1 MPTSFGQ
8 YYYDGTSFE
17 TSTALFTD
25 AGLTLEA
32 PAGTYRLGGVFR
44 IWSGSPLTLSQV
56 YQCDSCCQAICNYS
70 APFTGVFPVTSP
82 NNFKDTICTQS
93 RPSGIVVIEYDFGD
107 PPFKGFPM
115 GFDAAYDG
123 VTYTNVSSNRYGLI
137 QARYKGSDD
146 WISEATLIDASN
158 NPYTLND
165 REWKPLTATFQTTGT
180 STSET
185 LTAASV
191 DLKPKSPEKC
201 YMAIPKQLSP
211 ANVDVTIYSPRP
223 ASEGSAGMLDVT
235 VGCPAPLAS
244 FASSANKMP
253 IPPASPTLA
262 CAVATTTKF
271 YHVQVNGTA
280 GVPRLFDIVY
290 TDAGATTHP
299 DLGYYAIGGGRWM
312 EVGAEGVVLRSGVC
326 NLASTLTDMIATP
339 SAASSP
345 SGTCA
350 LSPNVVY
357 YHNGSADL
365 PVATDTI
372 YTDVA
377 GTIPISTAG
386 YYQLQQEYTI
396 IEVNGSGVVQSLAL
410 YNC

>member
-56 YQCDSCCQAICNYS
+56 YQCESCCQAICNYS
-70 APFTGVFPVTSP
+70 APFTGVFPVASP

-137 QARYKGSDD
+137 QARYKGSPQQNMD
-146 WISEATLIDASN
+146 EADFIAGS
-158 NPYTLND
+158 PYTLND
-165 REWKPLTATFQTTGT
+165 REWKPLSATFQTTGT
-180 STSET
+180 STTETVSASNTT
-185 LTAASV
+185 LTAN
-191 DLKPKSPEKC
+191 SPEKC
-201 YMAIPKQLSP
+201 YMAIPKPNPQPTTL
-211 ANVDVTIYSPRP
+211 DVTIYSPRP

-244 FASSANKMP
+244 FASSTEFA
-253 IPPASPTLA
+253 ATRA
-262 CAVATTTKF
+262 TVCALTVDTTF
-271 YHVQVNGTA
+271 YHVQVNGTV
-280 GVPRLFDIVY
+280 GVPRVFDIVY

-299 DLGYYAIGGGRWM
+299 TMGFYALAGRRWM
-312 EVGAEGVVLRSGVC
+312 EIGPEGIVKSSGGRC
-326 NLASTLTDMIATP
+326 GLAALLTDAICTPNAMTNSVSACAETP
-339 SAASSP
+339 S
-345 SGTCA
+345 
-350 LSPNVVY
+350 VVY
-357 YHNGSADL
+357 YHDGSAGL
-365 PVATDTI
+365 PAFGDTLYSDSAGATTL
-372 YTDVA
+372 A
-377 GTIPISTAG
+377 GG
-386 YYQLQQEYTI
+386 YYQLQEEYTI
-396 IEVNGSGVVQSLAL
+396 IHLSSVGVIDQAITTCS
-410 YNC
+410 

>member
-1 MPTSFGQ
+1 MPVSFDPF
-8 YYYDGTSFE
+8 YYDGTSFE

-56 YQCDSCCQAICNYS
+56 YQCDSCCQAICDYS
-70 APFTGVFPVTSP
+70 APFTGVFPVASP

-158 NPYTLND
+158 NPYALNN
-165 REWKPLTATFQTTGT
+165 REWKPLSATFQITGT

-191 DLKPKSPEKC
+191 TLKAKSPEKC
-201 YMAIPKQLSP
+201 YMAIPKQLYP
-211 ANVDVTIYSPRP
+211 TNVDVTIYSPRP
-223 ASEGSAGMLDVT
+223 TSEGSAGMLDVT

-244 FASSANKMP
+244 FASSTTAQ
-253 IPPASPTLA
+253 
-262 CAVATTTKF
+262 ATRATVCVQALDTTF
-271 YHVQVNGTA
+271 YHVQVNGTTS
-280 GVPRLFDIVY
+280 VPRVFDIVY

-299 DLGYYAIGGGRWM
+299 TMGFYALAGRRWM
-312 EVGAEGVVLRSGVC
+312 EIGPEGIVKSSGGRC
-326 NLASTLTDMIATP
+326 GLAALLTDAICTPNAMTNSVSACAETP
-339 SAASSP
+339 S
-345 SGTCA
+345 
-350 LSPNVVY
+350 VVY
-357 YHNGSADL
+357 YHDGSAGL
-365 PVATDTI
+365 PAFGDTLYSDSAGATTL
-372 YTDVA
+372 A
-377 GTIPISTAG
+377 GG
-386 YYQLQQEYTI
+386 YYQLQEEYTI
-396 IEVNGSGVVQSLAL
+396 IHLSSVGVIDQAITTCS
-410 YNC
+410 

>member
-8 YYYDGTSFE
+8 YYYDGASFE
-17 TSTALFTD
+17 TSTGIFTD
-25 AGLTLEA
+25 ANLTTAA
-32 PAGTYRLGGVFR
+32 PSGTYRLGGVYR
-44 IWSGSPLTLSQV
+44 IWDGTTLSDI
-56 YQCDSCCQAICNYS
+56 YQCDSCCQTICDPLI

-93 RPSGIVVIEYDFGD
+93 RPSGIVVIEYDFGN
-107 PPFKGFPM
+107 PPFVGFPM

-137 QARYKGSDD
+137 QARYKGSPQQNMD
-146 WISEATLIDASN
+146 EADFIAGS
-158 NPYTLND
+158 PYTLND
-165 REWKPLTATFQTTGT
+165 REWKPLSATFQTTGT
-180 STSET
+180 STTETVSASNTT
-185 LTAASV
+185 LTAN
-191 DLKPKSPEKC
+191 SPEKC
-201 YMAIPKQLSP
+201 YMAIPKQFSP
-211 ANVDVTIYSPRP
+211 TNLDVTIYSPRP

-235 VGCPAPLAS
+235 VRCPAPLAS
-244 FASSANKMP
+244 FASSTEFA
-253 IPPASPTLA
+253 ATRA
-262 CAVATTTKF
+262 TVCALTVDTTF
-271 YHVQVNGTA
+271 YHVQVNGTV
-280 GVPRLFDIVY
+280 GVPRVFDIVY

-299 DLGYYAIGGGRWM
+299 AMGFYALSGRRWM
-312 EVGAEGVVLRSGVC
+312 EVGPEGIVAWSGVGC
-326 NLASTLTDMIATP
+326 GGASLLTDMIATP

-350 LSPNVVY
+350 LTPNVVY
-357 YHNGSADL
+357 YHNGSVDL
-365 PVATDTI
+365 PVVTDII

>member
-25 AGLTLEA
+25 AGLTTEA

-70 APFTGVFPVTSP
+70 APFTGVFPVASP
-82 NNFKDTICTQS
+82 NNFKDTICTKS
-93 RPSGIVVIEYDFGD
+93 RQSGIVVIEYDFGN

-158 NPYTLND
+158 NPYALNN
-165 REWKPLTATFQTTGT
+165 REWKPLSATFQITGT

-185 LTAASV
+185 LTASSV
-191 DLKPKSPEKC
+191 TLKAKSPEKC

-244 FASSANKMP
+244 FASSTTAQ
-253 IPPASPTLA
+253 ATRATVCVQTLD
-262 CAVATTTKF
+262 TTF
-271 YHVQVNGTA
+271 YHVQVNGTT
-280 GVPRLFDIVY
+280 GVPRVFDIVY

-299 DLGYYAIGGGRWM
+299 AIGFYALAGRRWM
-312 EVGAEGVVLRSGVC
+312 EIGPEGIVKSSGGRCGLGAL
-326 NLASTLTDMIATP
+326 LTDAICTPNAMTNSVSACAETP
-339 SAASSP
+339 S
-345 SGTCA
+345 
-350 LSPNVVY
+350 VVY
-357 YHNGSADL
+357 YHDGSAGL
-365 PVATDTI
+365 PVLSDTL
-372 YTDVA
+372 YSDSA
-377 GTIPISTAG
+377 GTTTLAGG
-386 YYQLQQEYTI
+386 YYQLQEEYTI
-396 IEVNGSGVVQSLAL
+396 INLNSVGVVQAITTCS
-410 YNC
+410 